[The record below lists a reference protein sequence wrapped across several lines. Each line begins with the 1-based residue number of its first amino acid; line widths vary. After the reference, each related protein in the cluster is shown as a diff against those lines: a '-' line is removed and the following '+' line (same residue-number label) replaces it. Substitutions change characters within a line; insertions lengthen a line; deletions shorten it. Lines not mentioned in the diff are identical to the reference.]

1 MLLHS
6 IFETTIKIM
15 KKFLFYFIIVLFL
28 TPVLNARII
37 TVQTG
42 LNNTLSFSP
51 AVITDAV
58 VGDTVKW
65 VWVSGS
71 HTTTS
76 ITVPTGAAAWDAPLT
91 SINQTFIYK
100 ITVAGAYAYKCT
112 PHFAMGMVGS
122 IVASPSAIQQISS
135 VINGYDLSQNY
146 PNPFNP
152 VTNINFSIPKNS
164 FVSLKIY
171 DMKGSLVQEIINQ
184 NLSAGEY
191 KYDFNATN
199 LASGIYLY
207 RIEVSDASGRA
218 SKYTE
223 TKQMVLIK

>member
-1 MLLHS
+1 
-6 IFETTIKIM
+6 M
-15 KKFLFYFIIVLFL
+15 KKILFYISVLLLL

-42 LNNTLSFSP
+42 PNNSNTFAP

-58 VGDTVKW
+58 VGDTIKW

-76 ITVPTGAAAWDAPLT
+76 ITVPTGAAAWDAPQT
-91 SINQTFIYK
+91 SSNQIFMYK

-122 IVASPSAIQQISS
+122 IVASPSAIQQIGS
-135 VINGYDLSQNY
+135 VINDYKLSQNY

-191 KYDFNATN
+191 KYDFNAGN
-199 LASGIYLY
+199 LASGVYMY
-207 RIEVSDASGRA
+207 RIEVSDPSGTEA
-218 SKYTE
+218 KFME
-223 TKQMVLIK
+223 TKHMVLIK